1 MSEIRHFLIAIFET
15 WLFFTP
21 FNRFIVSVRLCNV
34 AKQRKWMIPF
44 IHEYVKTVLVHFI
57 HWFRYHIVA
66 WLGYDYIF
74 CGKNFIIRTS
84 DSRYICIQTYHKSF
98 KIFSRLHSI
107 WHIWHIL
114 QTKILHWELVNAVLC
129 DQERKLLI
137 GKEIRSGAAL
147 RWHVY
152 YAISKDL
159 KINFIATKL
168 YFSNIG

>member
-1 MSEIRHFLIAIFET
+1 MNDTIYSWIRKNCLSALHSLISISYCDMVSIWLHFLWEK
-15 WLFFTP
+15 LH
-21 FNRFIVSVRLCNV
+21 NKKLRFRLC
-34 AKQRKWMIPF
+34 I
-44 IHEYVKTVLVHFI
+44 TVGVL
-57 HWFRYHIVA
+57 Y
-66 WLGYDYIF
+66 L
-74 CGKNFIIRTS
+74 N
-84 DSRYICIQTYHKSF
+84 ICIQTYHKSF

-114 QTKILHWELVNAVLC
+114 RTKILHWELVNAVLC

-137 GKEIRSGAAL
+137 GKEIRSGVAL
-147 RWHVY
+147 RWHVD